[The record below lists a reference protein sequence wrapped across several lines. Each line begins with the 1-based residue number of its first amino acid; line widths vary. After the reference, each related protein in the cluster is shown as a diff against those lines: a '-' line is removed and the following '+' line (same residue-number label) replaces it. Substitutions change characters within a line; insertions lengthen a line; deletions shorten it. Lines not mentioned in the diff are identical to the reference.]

1 MLSVLLRCTNHDYL
15 FGIFKFLSNMII
27 NLNMFITILN
37 IYKTKHVLSSPNS
50 FLDWSSRYDTQLYL
64 AFIYGTTSIDE
75 MPVIEMS
82 ILYML
87 VNVRKYRRG
96 NQKWTIQ
103 RNWQHRV
110 HHTKKNKTK
119 TQHNMRWTPLC
130 ANKHI

>member
-1 MLSVLLRCTNHDYL
+1 VLSVLRCTNYEYP
-15 FGIFKFLSNMII
+15 FGIFKLSNMII

-37 IYKTKHVLSSPNS
+37 IYKTKQVLSSPNS

-110 HHTKKNKTK
+110 HNTKKSKTK
-119 TQHNMRWTPLC
+119 TQRTMRWTPLC

>member
-1 MLSVLLRCTNHDYL
+1 
-15 FGIFKFLSNMII
+15 
-27 NLNMFITILN
+27 MFITILN

-96 NQKWTIQ
+96 NQKNGQSRETGNIGYTI
-103 RNWQHRV
+103 RRKTKRKHNALCV
-110 HHTKKNKTK
+110 GHHYAQTNTYDVNKT
-119 TQHNMRWTPLC
+119 
-130 ANKHI
+130 